1 MAPDITEKKTKNCSK
16 KYAYSAHSKYSKWEK
31 DRRDRFNSKLEDL
44 ARCLPSYTKDNSWK
58 KVEIIENAILSITS
72 RSVNQSNVTEETV
85 RKLSNEVNNLKN
97 IILQFTGFNES
108 SEDIYRLTSHQIS
121 SILSEILM
129 REKER
134 EEAATVLPVQVVTS
148 PDKTEKNLAF
158 VAKIAQSNDHCYSMN
173 VSEEISGEVEV
184 VESEVVGGAGGPQ
197 LAKVVGIVDT
207 VESGDNNSQAG
218 DETILTLVQDGSVV
232 ELPQLISFEEPPQ
245 PPGSISGNVRTI
257 FVNEAPRPSLLFQPP
272 PPPPPL
278 PIPVISEVVNNG
290 RLVSKIAI
298 PRLRLEKRKKKVR
311 KTYTRTKPFISKSCK
326 KDKIMFAKDNPE
338 VSDDPLINKEEIE
351 ILEET
356 LKEDAE
362 KTEKAALGKDKN
374 VSLTGGGGGGGTTKR
389 KLESLSK
396 KKSKSS
402 YSIAALCQISVNIG
416 DRPEIAN
423 SPGVMSLNSVG
434 TISPANTPGPPS
446 DTEKTFTLEPG
457 CNIVIGTE
465 PEETVIEE
473 LKTIIRPE
481 DVSLLQ
487 QIEVTTT
494 SQPSVTNISP
504 SSQSY
509 LSSFPLVN
517 KQQQQQLACDK
528 INQRDIYQALKDLDD
543 IKELQGIEREKS
555 QPRQEKPP
563 ARAEKKAAAGKG
575 PGKEMV
581 KPDCPQDQSK
591 LSGAKQVVGQ
601 LGSTNPV
608 MATKTST
615 SALTTKSTTTKV
627 SAASTKTSALS
638 VYDFSSSKP
647 ETPPLP
653 LQESR
658 KDSKSSV
665 KPGVMNQ
672 SSCKA
677 SYPGVPGPVVSPD
690 KKSYTELQSK
700 TKKATE
706 ETVKKYASDHRKSL
720 PDQTGAV
727 IGQQMSGGG
736 GGTGGYLQTNEMMYS
751 ETVRPHQHHQDPSMV
766 HRQRSSYNSGY
777 PGPGST
783 RQYSTSSSSSS
794 STSSHYPY
802 QAVQHHSNLQPYHH
816 PYNHPD
822 VQHSSAKY
830 SCSAAPHSSHSYIH
844 SDFHSRNYY
853 SPTKNYPG
861 GSSSTSSA
869 SNVSSYRNFN
879 TNEICPVIPPEPFN
893 YKRTSVVATNQQM
906 TEVTQQIPAGGD
918 KTGPTTSSGTFSVTH
933 LVNSNQ
939 RKGSKRTSTG
949 SSKAA
954 KQPRTEAAKE
964 SKSEKEEGKRTGRT
978 GTSRRNKSGSRSNY
992 SAESLISS
1000 SGASTQ
1006 TMATTASPC
1015 KNQNTKVQ
1023 QNSAIKS
1030 TSNWGN
1036 DINHFSGLQLSSLSP
1051 SPANLFP
1058 TDLSS
1063 IDFQMSLFPSD
1074 PTSLSSS
1081 LPTTLQTPPVQ
1092 NVKTSSKQPAAC
1104 QVGTN
1109 QRSSTAVPDWTL
1121 NTGILDSG
1129 FLPPIPTL
1137 TPPSDP
1143 MTDPMSG
1150 YTFMSP
1156 MSHSHSAGFYPTCA
1170 QSGTRNQSYSAHS
1183 AANISV
1189 SGYSTGS
1196 KTTNAGH
1203 NSFPP
1208 SQMVSLPPSQTG
1220 SLVNFNLSTIFPEIN
1235 IAPGS
1240 QNSLMVPPS
1249 LVFSNNPADQQQ

>member
-31 DRRDRFNSKLEDL
+31 DRRDRFNSKLEEL
-44 ARCLPSYTKDNSWK
+44 AQCLPSYTKENPWK
-58 KVEIIENAILSITS
+58 KVEIIENAILSIKT
-72 RSVNQSNVTEETV
+72 RSVNQNKVLSDETI

-134 EEAATVLPVQVVTS
+134 EETSVLPVQVVTS
-148 PDKTEKNLAF
+148 PDKNEKNLAF
-158 VAKIAQSNDHCYSMN
+158 VAKIASSNDHCYSMN

-184 VESEVVGGAGGPQ
+184 VESEVVGGGGGPQ

-207 VESGDNNSQAG
+207 VETVGDNDSQSQ

-232 ELPQLISFEEPPQ
+232 ELPQLISFDEPSN
-245 PPGSISGNVRTI
+245 PPGAMNCSSNVRTI

-290 RLVSKIAI
+290 RLVNKIAI
-298 PRLRLEKRKKKVR
+298 PRLRLERRKKKVR
-311 KTYTRTKPFISKSCK
+311 KTYTRTKPFIKNSKKVKNIFS
-326 KDKIMFAKDNPE
+326 KDNPE

-356 LKEDAE
+356 LKEDTE
-362 KTEKAALGKDKN
+362 KTEQALGKDKN
-374 VSLTGGGGGGGTTKR
+374 VSVGAGEATKR
-389 KLESLSK
+389 KLESLGK

-446 DTEKTFTLEPG
+446 DTDKTFTLEPG

-494 SQPSVTNISP
+494 PPVVTNISP

-517 KQQQQQLACDK
+517 KQQQLACEK

-555 QPRQEKPP
+555 QPRQEKPQP
-563 ARAEKKAAAGKG
+563 RPEKKAGG
-575 PGKEMV
+575 PVVCKAQGKEMV
-581 KPDCPQDQSK
+581 KSDCPQDQSK
-591 LSGAKQVVGQ
+591 LSVGKQVVGAAGQ
-601 LGSTNPV
+601 SGQINSV
-608 MATKTST
+608 MTSKTTST
-615 SALTTKSTTTKV
+615 VQTKPTTTKV
-627 SAASTKTSALS
+627 SSPSTKTVASTASALS

-647 ETPPLP
+647 ETPPIP

-658 KDSKSSV
+658 KDSKSTV
-665 KPGVMNQ
+665 KPGGPNQ
-672 SSCKA
+672 NSCKV
-677 SYPGVPGPVVSPD
+677 SYPTVTGPTVAVGSPD

-700 TKKATE
+700 TKKTAE
-706 ETVKKYASDHRKSL
+706 EVSKKYPGETRKSL

-727 IGQQMSGGG
+727 VGQQMTGGA
-736 GGTGGYLQTNEMMYS
+736 GTGGDQQSNEMMYG

-766 HRQRSSYNSGY
+766 HRQRASYNSGY
-777 PGPGST
+777 PGST
-783 RQYSTSSSSSS
+783 RQYSSSSSS
-794 STSSHYPY
+794 SPASSHYPY

-816 PYNHPD
+816 PYNHES
-822 VQHSSAKY
+822 HHTASKY
-830 SCSAAPHSSHSYIH
+830 SCSASPHSSYIH

-853 SPTKNYPG
+853 SPSKNYPG
-861 GSSSTSSA
+861 GPSSSSSSSSASASA
-869 SNVSSYRNFN
+869 SNVASYRNFN
-879 TNEICPVIPPEPFN
+879 SNELCPVIPPDPFN
-893 YKRTSVVATNQQM
+893 YKRTSMATTNQQM
-906 TEVTQQIPAGGD
+906 NELGQQIPAGD
-918 KTGPTTSSGTFSVTH
+918 KTVPTTSSGTFSVTH

-939 RKGSKRTSTG
+939 RKGSKRTSAG

-954 KQPRTEAAKE
+954 KQPRTESGKE
-964 SKSEKEEGKRTGRT
+964 GKTEKEEGKRAGRSNS
-978 GTSRRNKSGSRSNY
+978 SRRNKSGSRSNY

-1000 SGASTQ
+1000 SGGGSQ
-1006 TMATTASPC
+1006 TMVATTASPC
-1015 KNQNTKVQ
+1015 KNQNTKVN
-1023 QNSAIKS
+1023 QNAAIKS
-1030 TSNWGN
+1030 TSNWSN

-1074 PTSLSSS
+1074 PT
-1081 LPTTLQTPPVQ
+1081 TLQTPPAQ
-1092 NVKTSSKQPAAC
+1092 NTKTSSKQPAAC
-1104 QVGTN
+1104 QVVTN
-1109 QRSSTAVPDWTL
+1109 QRSSGAVPDWTL
-1121 NTGILDSG
+1121 NPGILDPG

-1143 MTDPMSG
+1143 MSDPMSG

-1170 QSGTRNQSYSAHS
+1170 QSGSRNQSYSAHS

-1208 SQMVSLPPSQTG
+1208 AQMVSLPPSQTG

-1249 LVFSNNPADQQQ
+1249 LVFSNNPEQQQQ

>member
-44 ARCLPSYTKDNSWK
+44 AQCLPSYTKENGWK
-58 KVEIIENAILSITS
+58 KVEIIENAILSIKS
-72 RSVNQSNVTEETV
+72 RSVNQNKVSEDTI

-134 EEAATVLPVQVVTS
+134 EEASVLPVQVVTS
-148 PDKTEKNLAF
+148 AEKNEKNLAF

-184 VESEVVGGAGGPQ
+184 VESEVVGGGGPQ

-207 VESGDNNSQAG
+207 VETVDNNSQSQ

-232 ELPQLISFEEPPQ
+232 ELPQLISFDEPTN
-245 PPGSISGNVRTI
+245 PPGAMNCTGNVRTI
-257 FVNEAPRPSLLFQPP
+257 FVNEAPRPSLLFQPPPP

-298 PRLRLEKRKKKVR
+298 PRLRLERRKKKVR
-311 KTYTRTKPFISKSCK
+311 KTYTRTKPIIRSSK
-326 KDKIMFAKDNPE
+326 KDKHIFHKDNPE

-356 LKEDAE
+356 LKEDTE
-362 KTEKAALGKDKN
+362 KTEKAALGKEKN
-374 VSLTGGGGGGGTTKR
+374 VVVTGGEVAKR

-434 TISPANTPGPPS
+434 TISPANTPGPPN
-446 DTEKTFTLEPG
+446 DTDKTFTLEPG

-494 SQPSVTNISP
+494 PHSVTNISP

-517 KQQQQQLACDK
+517 KQQQQHQQQQLACEK

-563 ARAEKKAAAGKG
+563 PRADKKAGAGGAVVSKA

-591 LSGAKQVVGQ
+591 LSGVKQVVGQ
-601 LGSTNPV
+601 QGQINSV
-608 MATKTST
+608 MASKISTPVLPTKPS
-615 SALTTKSTTTKV
+615 SSKV
-627 SAASTKTSALS
+627 SSPSTKTVASSALS

-647 ETPPLP
+647 ETPPIP

-658 KDSKSSV
+658 KDLKSIV
-665 KPGVMNQ
+665 KPGGMNQ
-672 SSCKA
+672 GSCKG
-677 SYPGVPGPVVSPD
+677 SYPTVTGPAVSPD

-706 ETVKKYASDHRKSL
+706 EAAKKYPLDNRKSL
-720 PDQTGAV
+720 PDQTVSV
-727 IGQQMSGGG
+727 IGQQMSGD
-736 GGTGGYLQTNEMMYS
+736 GGTGGTGGGYLQSNDMMYS
-751 ETVRPHQHHQDPSMV
+751 ETVRHQQHLQDPSMA

-777 PGPGST
+777 PGPN

-794 STSSHYPY
+794 SSSHYPY
-802 QAVQHHSNLQPYHH
+802 QAVQHHSNVQPYHH

-822 VQHSSAKY
+822 SQHSSAKY
-830 SCSAAPHSSHSYIH
+830 SCSAASHSSHSYIH

-861 GSSSTSSA
+861 PGGSSSS
-869 SNVSSYRNFN
+869 SNVASYRNFN
-879 TNEICPVIPPEPFN
+879 TNEICPVLPPDPFN
-893 YKRTSVVATNQQM
+893 YKRTSMAASTNQQM
-906 TEVTQQIPAGGD
+906 NDLGQQIPTGGD

-964 SKSEKEEGKRTGRT
+964 SKSEKEEGKRTGRS
-978 GTSRRNKSGSRSNY
+978 GSSRRNKSGSRSNY

-1000 SGASTQ
+1000 SGATQ
-1006 TMATTASPC
+1006 TMVTSASPC
-1015 KNQNTKVQ
+1015 KNQNTKVN
-1023 QNSAIKS
+1023 QNSAIKT
-1030 TSNWGN
+1030 TSNWSN

-1074 PTSLSSS
+1074 PT
-1081 LPTTLQTPPVQ
+1081 TLQTPPGQ
-1092 NVKTSSKQPAAC
+1092 NTKVSSKQPAAC
-1104 QVGTN
+1104 QVATN
-1109 QRSSTAVPDWTL
+1109 QRSSTAAVPDWSL
-1121 NTGILDSG
+1121 NTGILDPS

-1170 QSGTRNQSYSAHS
+1170 QSGSRNQSYSAHS

-1203 NSFPP
+1203 NTFPA

-1249 LVFSNNPADQQQ
+1249 LVFSNNPAEQQQ